1 MELKRILA
9 KDLRAA
15 TEKAVSLYG
24 AEALVVSH
32 EQVNGQTEVIVAVDL
47 EPRFDPYAALSDE
60 PTEIVRSSSAAP
72 GAARVF
78 SPEDLQPEAFK
89 PITPKVHQPQGF
101 DAAFGQA
108 FGRGGSAGSGKKKA
122 AAATATPRDS
132 LKTPSV
138 STPHRDSEAEAGAGT
153 DDRDRLRAREIVD
166 LVRQEMA
173 VLRREIRLQQRLGP
187 WGQAGLTPL
196 GQQMDGLLEGL
207 GASTAMRALLVEE
220 VQNEPSVDAALK
232 KAEEILKAGL
242 SSPQIAGPLTGVHVV
257 LGPSGAGKTQ
267 TVARLA
273 HQAVEAWGSEQVAVI
288 SWSDSRLGAWAQ
300 IQMAC
305 AKLGLDCF
313 RVHDAALLTQMRQEL
328 GDRQC
333 VIIDTPGVALAS
345 HAERLCSQL
354 PAAQFHLVLP
364 ADTTA
369 AHAGRLLGLR
379 SWASLIV
386 TKVDEACQSWGLI
399 QALGQHPVPFYA
411 SAANGPGPQSGTPMN
426 ASVLA
431 RLAIGQL
438 RDQFA
443 QDTQALTE
451 FDDPSAATM
460 GEPFRPTQAR
470 LAPKAER

>member
-47 EPRFDPYAALSDE
+47 EPKFDPYAALSE
-60 PTEIVRSSSAAP
+60 EAPEIVRSKSAAP

-89 PITPKVHQPQGF
+89 PMTPKVHPPQGF

-108 FGRGGSAGSGKKKA
+108 LGRGGS
-122 AAATATPRDS
+122 
-132 LKTPSV
+132 PSA
-138 STPHRDSEAEAGAGT
+138 PQRDSETGSATGAGAAA

-187 WGQAGLTPL
+187 WGQVGLTPL

-207 GASTAMRALLVEE
+207 GAPTAMRALLVEE
-220 VQNEPSVDAALK
+220 VQQEASVDAALK
-232 KAEEILKAGL
+232 KAEDILKAGL
-242 SSPQIAGPLTGVHVV
+242 SSPQIAGPLTGVHVI

-273 HQAVEAWGSEQVAVI
+273 HQAAEAWGSEQVAVI

-305 AKLGLDCF
+305 AKLGVDCF

-354 PAAQFHLVLP
+354 PSAQFHLVLP

-369 AHAGRLLGLR
+369 AHAGRLLALR
-379 SWASLIV
+379 SWASLVV

-411 SAANGPGPQSGTPMN
+411 LAANGPGPQSGTPMN

-443 QDTQALTE
+443 QDTQAMTE
-451 FDDPSAATM
+451 FDDASAATM

>member
-60 PTEIVRSSSAAP
+60 PAEIVRSSAATP

-78 SPEDLQPEAFK
+78 SPEDLQPESFK
-89 PITPKVHQPQGF
+89 PITPKVHQPEAF

-108 FGRGGSAGSGKKKA
+108 FGRGNGNGGGGKKKA
-122 AAATATPRDS
+122 AAPRDAN
-132 LKTPSV
+132 KTGAV
-138 STPHRDSEAEAGAGT
+138 SAPQRDAETEADPGA

-187 WGQAGLTPL
+187 WGQVGLTPL

-220 VQNEPSVDAALK
+220 VQNEQSVDAALK

-242 SSPQIAGPLTGVHVV
+242 SSPQIAGPLTGVHII

-305 AKLGLDCF
+305 AKLGVDCF
-313 RVHDAALLTQMRQEL
+313 RVHDAGLLTQMRQEL
-328 GDRQC
+328 SDRQC
-333 VIIDTPGVALAS
+333 VIVDTPGVALAS

-354 PAAQFHLVLP
+354 PSAQFHLVLP

-411 SAANGPGPQSGTPMN
+411 IAANGPGPQSDTPMN

-443 QDTQALTE
+443 QDTQAMTE

>member
-60 PTEIVRSSSAAP
+60 PAEIVRSSSATP

-89 PITPKVHQPQGF
+89 PITPKVHQPEAF

-108 FGRGGSAGSGKKKA
+108 FGRGGSGAGNGKKKA
-122 AAATATPRDS
+122 AAPRDS
-132 LKTPSV
+132 DKAIPV
-138 STPHRDSEAEAGAGT
+138 SAPHRDAEAEAGTGA

-242 SSPQIAGPLTGVHVV
+242 SSPQIAGPLTGIHVI

-273 HQAVEAWGSEQVAVI
+273 HQAVEAWGSDQVAVI

-305 AKLGLDCF
+305 AKLGVDCF
-313 RVHDAALLTQMRQEL
+313 RVHDAGLLTQMRQEL

-333 VIIDTPGVALAS
+333 VIVDTPGVALAS

-354 PAAQFHLVLP
+354 PSAQFHLVLP

-411 SAANGPGPQSGTPMN
+411 IAANGPSPQSGTPMN

>member
-60 PTEIVRSSSAAP
+60 SADIVRTSSATP

-89 PITPKVHQPQGF
+89 PITPKVHQPEKF

-108 FGRGGSAGSGKKKA
+108 FGRGGGNTGSGKKKA
-122 AAATATPRDS
+122 APPRD
-132 LKTPSV
+132 LDKAAPV
-138 STPHRDSEAEAGAGT
+138 SAPHRDAETEASTGA

-220 VQNEPSVDAALK
+220 VQNEHSVDAALK

-242 SSPQIAGPLTGVHVV
+242 SSPQIAGPLTGVHVI

-305 AKLGLDCF
+305 AKLGVDCF
-313 RVHDAALLTQMRQEL
+313 RVHDAGLLTQMRQEL

-354 PAAQFHLVLP
+354 PAAQCHLVLP

-411 SAANGPGPQSGTPMN
+411 IAANGPGPQSGTPMN

-443 QDTQALTE
+443 QDTQAMTE

>member
-1 MELKRILA
+1 
-9 KDLRAA
+9 
-15 TEKAVSLYG
+15 
-24 AEALVVSH
+24 
-32 EQVNGQTEVIVAVDL
+32 
-47 EPRFDPYAALSDE
+47 
-60 PTEIVRSSSAAP
+60 
-72 GAARVF
+72 
-78 SPEDLQPEAFK
+78 
-89 PITPKVHQPQGF
+89 
-101 DAAFGQA
+101 
-108 FGRGGSAGSGKKKA
+108 
-122 AAATATPRDS
+122 
-132 LKTPSV
+132 
-138 STPHRDSEAEAGAGT
+138 
-153 DDRDRLRAREIVD
+153 
-166 LVRQEMA
+166 
-173 VLRREIRLQQRLGP
+173 
-187 WGQAGLTPL
+187 
-196 GQQMDGLLEGL
+196 
-207 GASTAMRALLVEE
+207 VEE
-220 VQNEPSVDAALK
+220 VQNEHSVDAALK

-242 SSPQIAGPLTGVHVV
+242 SSPQIAGPLTGVHVI

-305 AKLGLDCF
+305 AKLGVDCF
-313 RVHDAALLTQMRQEL
+313 RVHDAGLLTQMRQEL

-354 PAAQFHLVLP
+354 PAAQCHLVLP

-411 SAANGPGPQSGTPMN
+411 IAANGPGPQSGTTMN

-443 QDTQALTE
+443 QDTQSMTE